1 MKDLRDIQKSPGFQA
16 EDFLVELVDDS
27 LYEWNVKI
35 RNVDPES
42 PLSEDLKEF
51 KKTEDDKD
59 HILLSL
65 KFDLKFPFVPPFVRV
80 VYPVLKG

>member
-16 EDFLVELVDDS
+16 EDFQGELVDDS

-35 RNVDPES
+35 RNVDPQS
-42 PLSEDLKEF
+42 PLSEDLKKF
-51 KKTEDDKD
+51 KENEDKD

-65 KFDLKFPFVPPFVRV
+65 KFDLKFPFVP
-80 VYPVLKG
+80 LQTE

>member
-1 MKDLRDIQKSPGFQA
+1 M
-16 EDFLVELVDDS
+16 
-27 LYEWNVKI
+27 KI